1 MVVSITRQRQKY
13 MTGVERLYPIHEH
26 HIQSQLLIRN
36 AVLPILFW
44 SQQLMMRPDAK
55 VEKVYLYPKPVDFR
69 KSIDGLAALVEL
81 DIKVAVFDP
90 VLFVFLNRHRNR
102 VKILYWERN
111 GFCLWLKR
119 LESERFKTS
128 PEATDEVIVLS
139 VQELNWLLDGF
150 DLWRNRP
157 HQVLTP
163 RFVA

>member
-1 MVVSITRQRQKY
+1 
-13 MTGVERLYPIHEH
+13 
-26 HIQSQLLIRN
+26 
-36 AVLPILFW
+36 
-44 SQQLMMRPDAK
+44 MMRPDAK

-90 VLFVFLNRHRNR
+90 VLFVFLNKPRNR

-128 PEATDEVIVLS
+128 PDATDEAIVLT
-139 VQELNWLLDGF
+139 VQELAA
-150 DLWRNRP
+150 R
-157 HQVLTP
+157 
-163 RFVA
+163 RF